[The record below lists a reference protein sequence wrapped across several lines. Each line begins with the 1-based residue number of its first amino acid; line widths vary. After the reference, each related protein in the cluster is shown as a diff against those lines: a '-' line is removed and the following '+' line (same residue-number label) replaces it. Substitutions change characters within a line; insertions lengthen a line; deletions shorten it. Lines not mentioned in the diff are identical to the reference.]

1 MAKNPIAPVLAR
13 ALHDARALAL
23 SLEHEMLL
31 PEHVLVALTE
41 DTSVSALL
49 ASAGADAET
58 VRNEVLAY
66 LASEVPA
73 APVQSVPTASVGLE
87 RIFSRAVS
95 HVRASG
101 KGHVDGADFLV
112 ALLEEEDSHAA
123 YALLSRGVTRFRL
136 VERVVAS
143 SAATQSSAAGAT
155 PVSEYLEDLVA
166 QAKADAYHPVFGRTQ
181 ELYALI
187 RVLAGSRKNSALI
200 LGDPGVGKTAL
211 VRGGLALSLARA
223 QAHEAIQD
231 LRIWSLDI
239 AALHAG
245 AQFRG
250 QLEERM
256 QNVLRGLEQSP
267 NNVLFIDDV
276 AALSPSGQG
285 KGGLDMT
292 QLLRASLARG
302 VLRIVATAS
311 FEEHRRDLEKD
322 RALMRWFQVV
332 ELLELS
338 AETAREVVA
347 ARVPELRAF
356 HHLSLKKGVIDA
368 SVKLSKERLPERRL
382 PDVALDV
389 LDAAMTSARLAG
401 GKTAVRVADVE
412 AVVARLARVP
422 AETASHSDRN
432 KMAGLERALK
442 SELFGQ
448 DAAIES
454 VVRVL
459 LLARAGLRSGEK
471 PEASFL
477 FTGPTGVGKTELA
490 RTLARQLAV
499 PLHRFDMS
507 EYTEPHSVARLI
519 GAPPGYVGFDQG
531 GQLTDAVAKSPHCVI
546 LLDEMEKAHPQ
557 IYSLLLQVM
566 DAGRLTDHHGKTTDF
581 RGVILLMTS
590 NVGARDRGRRS
601 LGFGNT
607 ESGHS
612 DAEAEYKRVFSPE
625 FRNRLDARIDFA
637 PLAMG
642 QMRAIIDKLV
652 AEVQAQLEGKDVA
665 LQVSDAA
672 RDDWA
677 ERGHDPSMGARP
689 AARLL
694 QEELRV
700 PLSREMLF
708 GQLRKGGVASFDLS
722 AEGKPVLAATA
733 HVAAD
738 APADAPHPKRTKR
751 SKS

>member
-13 ALHDARALAL
+13 ALHDARALAI

-41 DTSVSALL
+41 DAGVSSLL
-49 ASAGADAET
+49 ASVGADAET

-66 LASEVPA
+66 LASDVTPSNNQAVP
-73 APVQSVPTASVGLE
+73 SASVGLE
-87 RIFSRAVS
+87 RVFSRAVA

-101 KGHVDGADFLV
+101 KGHVEAADFLV

-143 SAATQSSAAGAT
+143 SDAHTAGSSSAGSGTSAPT
-155 PVSEYLEDLVA
+155 PEYVHDLVLRA
-166 QAKADAYHPVFGRTQ
+166 REEGFAPALARTR
-181 ELYALI
+181 EMDALI
-187 RVLAGSRKNSALI
+187 HVLAGSRKNSALL
-200 LGDPGVGKTAL
+200 LGDPGVGKTTL
-211 VRGGLALSLARA
+211 IQGGLARALALGET
-223 QAHEAIQD
+223 HEAIRD
-231 LRIWSLDI
+231 LRIWSLDV
-239 AALHAG
+239 ASLHAG

-250 QLEERM
+250 QLEERL
-256 QNVLRGLEQSP
+256 QGVLRALEADDS
-267 NNVLFIDDV
+267 NVLFVDDI
-276 AALSPSGQG
+276 AGLMPGGQG

-292 QLLRASLARG
+292 QLLRAAMSRG
-302 VLRIVATAS
+302 KLRVIATAS
-311 FEEHRRDLEKD
+311 FEEHRRELEKD
-322 RALMRWFQVV
+322 RAFMRWFQLV

-338 AETAREVVA
+338 HDAAREVVA
-347 ARVPELRAF
+347 ARLPTLRAF
-356 HHLSLKKGVIDA
+356 HKLTLKKGVLDA
-368 SVKLSKERLPERRL
+368 SVRLSKERLPERRL

-389 LDAAMTSARLAG
+389 LDAAMTAVRLEARAS
-401 GKTAVRVADVE
+401 AVRVRDVE
-412 AVVARLARVP
+412 AVIARMARVP
-422 AETASHSDRN
+422 VETATQTDR
-432 KMAGLERALK
+432 ARLESLESTLK
-442 SELFGQ
+442 TELFGQ
-448 DAAIES
+448 DTAIEA

-459 LLARAGLRSGEK
+459 LLARAGLRSGDR

-490 RTLARQLAV
+490 RTLARTLQV

-531 GQLTDAVAKSPHCVI
+531 GQLTDAVAKSPHCVV

-590 NVGARDRGRRS
+590 NVGARDRSRRS
-601 LGFGNT
+601 LGFAS
-607 ESGHS
+607 SGVNHG
-612 DAEAEYKRVFSPE
+612 DAELEYKRVFSPE

-637 PLAMG
+637 PLAAE
-642 QMRAIIDKLV
+642 QMRSIVDKLI
-652 AEVQAQLEGKDVA
+652 AEIQAQLVSKAVV
-665 LQVSDAA
+665 LRVSDAV

-677 ERGHDPSMGARP
+677 RRGHDPDMGARP

-708 GQLRKGGVASFDLS
+708 GALSKGGNAIVELDS
-722 AEGKPVLAATA
+722 AGMPALTAATA
-733 HVAAD
+733 
-738 APADAPHPKRTKR
+738 
-751 SKS
+751 